1 MIFSTRDQ
9 ERVSNFYNSQIKSH
23 GVNTPQGL
31 SWISDETQKIRFKIL
46 TEIGSLDRKSVLD
59 VGCGFGDLYQYLL
72 GHYHEFSYTGI
83 DIIPKMVETA
93 KKNFPLTKFIE
104 MNYLQFQT
112 KKFDYIMA
120 SGALTFMVEDYKSVY
135 FSMIKKMY
143 IDSKIGVAFNM
154 LNQSYHKQDETFAS
168 YSPIEIKEFCLG
180 IAEKVVLREDYLQG
194 DFTVYLYH

>member
-1 MIFSTRDQ
+1 MKFSTRDQ
-9 ERVSNFYNSQIKSH
+9 ERINNFYNSQIKSH
-23 GVNTPQGL
+23 GINTPQAL
-31 SWISDETQKIRFKIL
+31 SWISDETQKIRFKTL
-46 TEIGSLDRKSVLD
+46 TEIGDLNNKSILD

-72 GHYHEFSYTGI
+72 DHYHGFSYTGI
-83 DIIPKMVETA
+83 DILLKMVETA

-104 MNYLQFQT
+104 MNYLQFQP
-112 KKFDYIMA
+112 KRFDYIMA
-120 SGALTFMVEDYKSVY
+120 SGSLSFVVEDYKNVY

-168 YSPIEIKEFCLG
+168 YSPSEIKEFCLG
-180 IAEKVVLREDYLQG
+180 LTEKVVLLEDYLQG